1 VKQVLIAL
9 LVACG
14 GSTPPPPEVPQTAPP
29 PATVASSPPAGLP
42 NQAGGSIIGKGGS
55 RKVRIEA
62 PHGGAINLLASSTDG
77 KAVVSVD
84 ELGGTRLWAAL
95 DGSAE
100 PRVIDLPRPTDLVVG
115 AHPKGYVL
123 AMTDS
128 VGALLVQ
135 LVDQDG
141 VTLQRATLPIEP
153 AYGGVASAGP
163 AGVLAWR
170 VDQRVVL
177 VSPDK
182 GAILAELPT
191 EGGQRI
197 LAISANADK
206 AVAIIEVDDRRKARW
221 ITLTPQLAWGGFIDT
236 AEELGSNVTLS
247 PSGKRIG
254 SLVQTQ
260 ARGISAVVVDAAGK
274 LLGNEPAPGATALAL
289 PTDDTV
295 ALAIQNGVSWID
307 LTKVK
312 PKPSPPAPRQ
322 PSTPANPIPPLS
334 PIVDVPVI
342 GIAGGGRAVGAV
354 NGELVIAS
362 PTKNEYLGYELES
375 PAVAA
380 AGPSGRLLIGLG
392 DTFALLDDKLVA
404 SAPPELQVPAGSSVA
419 DVRWLRDNEWLVQSS
434 RLNDGITG
442 IHLVD
447 ASTKRTSVVRKG
459 MAMVHMMAHEPS
471 TNLVAFSLGDSPE
484 VFRHA
489 PGKLELKTV
498 STLPKPKGFERA
510 ELVPVNPT
518 LSGGTQ
524 VVVVHMRD
532 RLTIRWAKDALR
544 LEAGTPVTVDGS
556 LASVDAAGHVF
567 VWQSD
572 PNGVLVLAMYR
583 DGKQLGFM
591 PTDGPTALWP
601 DPKGTRVLQV
611 SQRSVA
617 MVGTDTTRKWAQPLQ
632 GVTEAIWLDDNTIA
646 IVSAAGIARVDA
658 NTGDVQAARC
668 GWRFGLSAKQ
678 HPISPRVEPVCT
690 QLR

>member
-1 VKQVLIAL
+1 VKQLAIAL
-9 LVACG
+9 LAACG
-14 GSTPPPPEVPQTAPP
+14 SAAPP
-29 PATVASSPPAGLP
+29 PAEIQHPMPPPPSVTGSPAPAASP
-42 NQAGGSIIGKGGS
+42 AGGSVISKGGPS
-55 RKVRIEA
+55 ARKKRIEA
-62 PHGGAINLLASSTDG
+62 PHGGAINLLASTVDG
-77 KAVVSVD
+77 KTVVSVD
-84 ELGGTRLWAAL
+84 ELGGTRLWATL
-95 DGSAE
+95 DGSTE

-123 AMTDS
+123 SMTDS

-135 LVDQDG
+135 IVDPDG

-170 VDQRVVL
+170 LDQRIVL

-182 GAILAELPT
+182 GTILAELPT

-206 AVAIIEVDDRRKARW
+206 AIAIIEVGNRRKARW
-221 ITLTPQLAWGGFIDT
+221 ITLTPKLAWGGFIDT

-254 SLVQTQ
+254 SLVPS
-260 ARGISAVVVDAAGK
+260 AGRGIAALIVDAAGK
-274 LLGNEPAPGATALAL
+274 LVGNEPAPGATALAL

-312 PKPSPPAPRQ
+312 PKPAPRQ
-322 PSTPANPIPPLS
+322 PSTPANPVPPVA
-334 PIVDVPVI
+334 PIVEVAVI
-342 GIAGGGRAVGAV
+342 GIAGNGRVVGAV

-362 PTKNEYLGYELES
+362 PNKNEYLGYELES

-392 DTFALLDDKLVA
+392 DTFALLDDKLA
-404 SAPPELQVPAGSSVA
+404 AGAPPDLQVPAGSSVA

-447 ASTKRTSVVRKG
+447 ASSKRITFVRKG

-471 TNLVAFSLGDSPE
+471 TNLVALSLGDSPE

-489 PGKLELKTV
+489 PGNLKSV

-510 ELVPVNPT
+510 ELVPVNPA
-518 LSGGTQ
+518 LAGGTQ

-544 LEAGTPVTVDGS
+544 LEAGTPITVDGS

-572 PNGVLVLAMYR
+572 ANGVLVLAMYR

-617 MVGTDTTRKWAQPLQ
+617 MVGTDTTRKWVQPLQ

-646 IVSAAGIARVDA
+646 IISAAGIARVDA
-658 NTGDVQAARC
+658 STGDVQAARC
-668 GWRFGLSAKQ
+668 GWRFGLSPKQ